1 MTEEKKVEEP
11 KTTFFDLISNILRN
25 EKLPPISLG
34 ISTIIIVISFLLNTI
49 NFDGIIQNKMDN
61 DRQIALQIQTDKTT
75 NEATVINA
83 ISELNKDLNTR
94 LEDVLE
100 RCSEQAIINY
110 QLTTDNTRLNSEITA
125 LKEEN
130 STLSEQLRILLEEN
144 NKLQKQVSELHTRVE
159 SIMQSLEAAKG
170 TPLP

>member
-144 NKLQKQVSELHTRVE
+144 NKLQKQVSELHTQVE

>member
-110 QLTTDNTRLNSEITA
+110 QLTTDNTRLNSEITV

-144 NKLQKQVSELHTRVE
+144 NKLQKQVSELHTQVE

>member
-34 ISTIIIVISFLLNTI
+34 ISTIIVVISFLLNTI

-144 NKLQKQVSELHTRVE
+144 NKLQKQVSELHTQVE